1 MQAKNGLENL
11 YSKISNLGK
20 KIGKVNTEWK
30 DKFSSS
36 INDDLNMPQAMAI
49 LNEMLKSD
57 LPLADKLATS
67 LDFDKVLGLS
77 LKSEIRKKIR
87 DEKIPV
93 EIQDILNDREN
104 ARKSKNW
111 AKSDELRDKLL
122 TLGYEVKDTADG
134 QKLIKK

>member
-77 LKSEIRKKIR
+77 LKSEIRKK
-87 DEKIPV
+87 
-93 EIQDILNDREN
+93 
-104 ARKSKNW
+104 KNR
-111 AKSDELRDKLL
+111 L
-122 TLGYEVKDTADG
+122 
-134 QKLIKK
+134 